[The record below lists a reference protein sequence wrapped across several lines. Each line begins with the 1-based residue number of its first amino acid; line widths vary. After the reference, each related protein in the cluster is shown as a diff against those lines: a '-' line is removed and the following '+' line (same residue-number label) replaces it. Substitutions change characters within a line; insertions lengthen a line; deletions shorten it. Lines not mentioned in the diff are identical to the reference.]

1 MKRTSG
7 RITTVIYTLL
17 VICIYCVQ
25 ASAQRYPFYNLN
37 VENGLIQSQATSL
50 VQDKLGHLW
59 IGTIG
64 GLSRYDGKSFISYSV
79 RDGMQMN
86 SVNALAADKAGNI
99 WIGYQGGISKF
110 DGRQF
115 KHYPVQGTDAQG
127 NSNVNEIRIADD
139 GTLWFRSGGRLF
151 SLKQE
156 KVAQFDIPDSNALVT
171 AILPE
176 KNNLWLALNGGRIY
190 HYHNNLKKRD
200 TIRFSVPPQ
209 FIAAPIV
216 LDIFRDSRQRV
227 WLSTNGGL
235 YRVANDSVTIAV
247 ANGVPLYGLPP
258 LYNAT
263 EDRNGGLWF
272 GTNSGAVR
280 LKDSTLEYYNKRAG
294 LTDNVIS
301 TVMTDAEGNVWFASD
316 GQGIFRYSGSLF
328 TVLDEGMGLP
338 SGQIMSM
345 AAMRNGRL
353 YLGTYDAGLYSYEGG
368 QIYKVEVP
376 FNPANVITS
385 IRVKNGYE
393 IWLGTRGAGLW
404 KYNGSVFWQYTA
416 PAILS
421 NFVTSMYV
429 DDSNRLWV
437 GFVNGAAFMRKSK
450 FNTINLKSVP
460 VQDFISIGADS
471 ILMAT
476 NDGIKLY
483 TAGTTYAFTTNAAP
497 DSSNPQCFAIRGRE
511 LWIGTSDNGV
521 IRYNLDTRKSSV
533 INKANGLQSD
543 FIYNIINDD
552 KDNIWVGTGYGI
564 HRIST
569 VGDSTHIT
577 FFGRGQGVAGME
589 SNHNAVLR
597 MPDGS
602 IWFGTTNGA
611 LHYSPQAT
619 VVKSQPTSIIMQS
632 VKVFGESIT
641 DKKWY
646 DSTDNWYNVP
656 YKLHLPYQKN
666 NITFTFQAISL
677 SGLEQVRYRYRI
689 EGIDAPWSDWSS
701 VNSVTFS
708 ALPPGNYKLI
718 VESTAGD
725 KIGQLVYPFEIVTPF
740 HKTGWFRI
748 AVIIASILL
757 GIAIQYILSK
767 RRQNRERLLEKLRRE
782 EQNKV
787 RQRTAEDFHDEV
799 GNRLTRINVLT
810 NVLKNKLG
818 YLNPDTK
825 RILEQIQEN
834 TAQLYSGTR
843 DILWSLKPQ
852 NDSLYEILHR
862 MRDFGG
868 ELYQD
873 TEVEFE
879 FTGNNEEKW
888 QQYKL
893 PLDVSRNLIMIF
905 KEAMNNSLKYSEATK
920 TRLEVTIKP
929 HDALQVIFADN
940 GKGFDLDT
948 MQKGHG
954 LDNMHIRAKR
964 LNGRFYI
971 DTHPGRGTI
980 ITLTFRMPPKTR
992 K

>member
-1 MKRTSG
+1 MKQRTG
-7 RITTVIYTLL
+7 RIQTVLYTLFL
-17 VICIYCVQ
+17 ICICNMQVLG
-25 ASAQRYPFYNLN
+25 QRYPFYNLN
-37 VENGLIQSQATSL
+37 VENGLIQSQASSL

-64 GLSRYDGKSFISYSV
+64 GLSRYDGKGFINYSV
-79 RDGMQMN
+79 RDGMQVN
-86 SVNALAADKAGNI
+86 SVSTLAADNAGNV
-99 WIGYQGGISKF
+99 WIGYVGGISRF

-115 KHYPVQGTDAQG
+115 KHYPVSGTDQQG
-127 NSNVNEIRIADD
+127 NNNVNEMRIADD
-139 GTLWFRSGGRLF
+139 GTVWFRSGGRLY

-156 KVAQFDIPDSNALVT
+156 KLSRFDVPDSNAMVT
-171 AILPE
+171 AVLPD
-176 KNNLWLALNGGRIY
+176 NGNVWVALTGGRIY
-190 HYHNNLKKRD
+190 RYKNNGKSRD
-200 TIRFSVPPQ
+200 TIRFSVPAQ
-209 FIAAPIV
+209 FLAAPVV
-216 LDIFRDSRQRV
+216 LDIFRDSKQRI
-227 WLSTNGGL
+227 WLSTNGGV
-235 YRVANDSVTIAV
+235 YNIKGDSVVAV
-247 ANGVPLYGLPP
+247 MANGVALYSLPP

-263 EDRNGGLWF
+263 EDRNGGIWF

-280 LKDSTLEYYNKRAG
+280 LKDSVLEYYNKRAG

-301 TVMTDAEGNVWFASD
+301 NVLTDVEGNVWFASD

-345 AAMRNGRL
+345 TALKNGRL

-368 QIYKVEVP
+368 QIYKIDVP

-385 IRVKNGYE
+385 MKVRNGYE

-404 KYNGSVFWQYTA
+404 KYNGSLFWQYTA

-421 NFVTSMYV
+421 NFITTMYV

-437 GFVNGAAFMRKSK
+437 GFVNGAAYMRRSK
-450 FNTINLKSVP
+450 FNTINMKSTA

-476 NDGIKLY
+476 NDGLKLW
-483 TAGTTYAFTTNAAP
+483 TAGTTYDFKTNAAP
-497 DSSNPQCFAIRGRE
+497 DSSNSQCFALRGRE

-521 IRYNLDTRKSSV
+521 IRYNLDTRQSEIVNKS
-533 INKANGLQSD
+533 NGLQSD

-552 KDNIWVGTGYGI
+552 NDNIWVGTGYGI

-569 VGDSTHIT
+569 VGDSTHIS
-577 FFGRGQGVAGME
+577 FYGRGQGVAGME
-589 SNHNAVLR
+589 SNHNAVLK

-602 IWFGTTNGA
+602 IWFGTTSGA
-611 LHYSPQAT
+611 LHYSPSAT
-619 VVKSQPTSIIMQS
+619 VVKSQPTSIVMQS
-632 VKVFGESIT
+632 IKVFGESIT
-641 DKKWY
+641 DDKWY
-646 DSTDNWYNVP
+646 DSTDNWYKVP
-656 YKLHLPYQKN
+656 YKLHLPHKKN

-677 SGLEQVRYRYRI
+677 SGLEEIRYRYRI
-689 EGIDAPWSDWSS
+689 QGIDAPWSDWSP

-725 KIGQLVYPFEIVTPF
+725 KIGRLEYPFEIVTPF
-740 HKTGWFRI
+740 HKTGWFRM
-748 AVIIASILL
+748 AVIAASILL
-757 GIAIQYILSK
+757 GIVIQYILS
-767 RRQNRERLLEKLRRE
+767 RRRRNRERLLEKLRRE

-818 YLNPDTK
+818 YMNADTK

-834 TAQLYSGTR
+834 TAQLYGGTR

-852 NDSLYEILHR
+852 NDSLEEILHR
-862 MRDFGG
+862 IRDFGG

-879 FTGNNEEKW
+879 FVGNNEEKW
-888 QQYKL
+888 PQYKL

-905 KEAMNNSLKYSEATK
+905 KEAMNNSLKYSEANKTK
-920 TRLEVTIKP
+920 LEVTIKP
-929 HDALQVIFADN
+929 HDALQVVFSDN

-964 LNGRFYI
+964 LEGRFYI

-980 ITLTFRMPPKTR
+980 ITLTFRMPPKGR